1 MTQPR
6 RVLSVFSL
14 VMINVIAVDNL
25 RSLPISAQYGFSL
38 VFFYVLSALIFFLP
52 SALVSAELAT
62 GWPESGGVYIWV
74 REAFGKR
81 WAFLV
86 ISLQWIYNIV
96 WYPTILAFLAGIF
109 AYLLNPQLADS
120 KIYMLSVI
128 ISLFWAAT
136 IINAFGM
143 KASSLMSTLGALV
156 GTILPMLL
164 ICFLGVFW
172 LFAKNPVQI
181 HFSLAQFFPNLSH
194 INNLAFLTA
203 VLFGLMG
210 MEMSAVHAEEVINP
224 QRDYPRA
231 LMYSTSIIL
240 STLILASLA
249 IAIVVPHHEIS
260 LVSGL
265 IQAFGVFFK
274 AYHLNWMIPIMGLII
289 VLGGLGGVS
298 AWVIGPTKG
307 LLVASYD
314 GCIPPL
320 FQKLNKK
327 GVPIAL
333 LLTQATIVTIISGV
347 FLLMPTVNSS
357 YWLLSALTAQLALI
371 FYIILFCAAI
381 RLRYTKPDQHRS
393 YKIPGG
399 NYGIWIV
406 GGVAIITCITVII
419 FGFLPPPGI
428 HIGNIYFYEAFLG
441 CGIIIFCLIPLVIY
455 SLRKPTW
462 IKRS

>member
-1 MTQPR
+1 MTKPR

-38 VFFYVLSALIFFLP
+38 VFFYILSALIFFLP

-62 GWPESGGVYIWV
+62 GWPETGGVYIWV

-86 ISLQWIYNIV
+86 IWLQWIYNIV

-109 AYLLNPQLADS
+109 AYLLNPALAEN
-120 KIYMLSVI
+120 KLYMLSVI
-128 ISLFWAAT
+128 LSLFWFAT
-136 IINAFGM
+136 IINACGM

-164 ICFLGVFW
+164 ICFLGVLW
-172 LFAKNPVQI
+172 LWAKKSVQI
-181 HFSLAQFFPNLSH
+181 HFSLAEFFPNLSH

-203 VLFGLMG
+203 VLFGMMG

-231 LMYSTSIIL
+231 LIYSTSIIL
-240 STLILASLA
+240 TTLIFASLA
-249 IAIVVPHHEIS
+249 IAIVVPPHQIS

-274 AYHLNWMIPIMGLII
+274 AYHLNWMIPIMGLVI

-314 GCIPPL
+314 GSIPPL
-320 FQKLNKK
+320 FQKINKN

-333 LLTQATIVTIISGV
+333 LLTQASIVTIVSCV

-371 FYIILFCAAI
+371 FYIVLFSAAI
-381 RLRYTKPDQHRS
+381 RLRYSKPEQHRS

-399 NYGIWIV
+399 NYGIWLV
-406 GGVAIITCITVII
+406 GSVAIITCLTVIV

-428 HIGNIYFYEAFLG
+428 HIGNIYFYEAF
-441 CGIIIFCLIPLVIY
+441 
-455 SLRKPTW
+455 
-462 IKRS
+462 